1 MPRGVLPR
9 WRLRLGRAVRQPWFR
24 ATLYCAAGVLTALV
38 AAVAQPHVPE
48 DFAYAVGADAA
59 GAILNVLASSML
71 AATTFS
77 LTVMVTALGSA
88 SAVTPRATELLAQD
102 RVAQSA
108 LATFLG
114 AFLFAVVGII
124 ALATGIYGRGGRV
137 VLLGA
142 TVAVIVL
149 IVVTLLRWMQ
159 QLTRLGR
166 VGATLRSVEEAAVKA
181 MRLRREAP
189 LMGGV
194 PRLPGERAPCPVFPA
209 TIGYVQ
215 HIDMASLDA
224 ALGEGE
230 ERVLDVDALPGAFVD
245 PSRPLCWVP
254 EGLDEAAVGRVR
266 DAFLVGEAREFDHDP
281 RFGLVVLAE
290 IASRALPPTVADSG
304 TAIAV
309 LGTQLRVLWE
319 WAQPQEEGEAGQ
331 PAGHP
336 RLRVPALSPKDM
348 LDDAFA
354 PIARD
359 GAGLIEVQLRL
370 QKALHSLAA
379 LAPETFGEAAR
390 HQARLALDHAE
401 QALATPDDRERLR
414 AATLSA

>member
-1 MPRGVLPR
+1 MTQGVLPR
-9 WRLRLGRAVRQPWFR
+9 WRLRLGRIVRQPWFR

-194 PRLPGERAPCPVFPA
+194 ARVAGERAPRPVFPD

-215 HIDMASLDA
+215 HIDMAALDA

-230 ERVLDVDALPGAFVD
+230 ERVLDVEALPGAFVD
-245 PSRPLCWVP
+245 PSRPLCWMP
-254 EGLDEAAVGRVR
+254 DGLGEEAAARLR
-266 DAFLVGEAREFDHDP
+266 DAFLIGEAREFDHDP
-281 RFGLVVLAE
+281 RFGLVVLGE

-319 WAQPQEEGEAGQ
+319 WVQPREEEGAS
-331 PAGHP
+331 PAAHP
-336 RLRVPALSPKDM
+336 RLRVPALSPEDM
-348 LDDAFA
+348 LDDAFGA
-354 PIARD
+354 IARD

-370 QKALHSLAA
+370 QKALRSLAA
-379 LAPETFGEAAR
+379 LAPDTFGAAAR

-401 QALATPDDRERLR
+401 QALTTEADRERLR
-414 AATLSA
+414 AATLAG